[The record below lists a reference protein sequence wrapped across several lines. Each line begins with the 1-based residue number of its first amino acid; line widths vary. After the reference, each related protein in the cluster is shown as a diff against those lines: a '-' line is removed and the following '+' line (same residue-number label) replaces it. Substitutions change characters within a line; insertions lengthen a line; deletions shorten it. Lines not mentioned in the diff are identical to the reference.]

1 MSTVRLNITV
11 PEKLAHQL
19 DSLVA
24 PRKKSRFI
32 AEALRRRIEEIQ
44 NEQMEKLLEEG
55 YKDRKA
61 ESRALAKEFEAADLE
76 AWDDY

>member
-32 AEALRRRIEEIQ
+32 AEALRQRIAKIQ
-44 NEQMEKLLEEG
+44 DEQMQKLLEEG

-61 ESRALAKEFEAADLE
+61 ESRTLAKEFEAVDLE
-76 AWDDY
+76 GWDDY

>member
-19 DSLVA
+19 DSLVG

-32 AEALRRRIEEIQ
+32 AEALRQKIDKIQ
-44 NEQMEKLLEEG
+44 NERMQKLLEEG
-55 YKDRKA
+55 YKDRQA
-61 ESRALAKEFEAADLE
+61 ESRALAKEFESVDLE
-76 AWDDY
+76 GWDDY

>member
-19 DSLVA
+19 DSLVG

-32 AEALRRRIEEIQ
+32 AEALRQQIEKIQ
-44 NEQMEKLLEEG
+44 NERMQKLLEEG
-55 YKDRKA
+55 YKDRKV
-61 ESRALAKEFEAADLE
+61 ESRAFAKEFEPVDLE
-76 AWDDY
+76 GWDEY